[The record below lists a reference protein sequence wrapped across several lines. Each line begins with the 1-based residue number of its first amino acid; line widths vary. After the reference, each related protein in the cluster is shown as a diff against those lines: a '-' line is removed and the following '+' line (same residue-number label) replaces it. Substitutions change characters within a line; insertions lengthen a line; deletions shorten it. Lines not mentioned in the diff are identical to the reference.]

1 MTHVLL
7 HEGGTE
13 EFLEMLIS
21 EGVVV
26 DCSMERRGLIWV
38 LLIFAVHFSS
48 SSFDLVWFSCVFNL
62 ITLDYFFYLRN
73 P

>member
-38 LLIFAVHFSS
+38 LLIFAVHSCFFVLCLLIW
-48 SSFDLVWFSCVFNL
+48 FDSVCVFNL
-62 ITLDYFFYLRN
+62 ITLDYFF
-73 P
+73 

>member
-48 SSFDLVWFSCVFNL
+48 LRWFGLGCLVCVFL
-62 ITLDYFFYLRN
+62 S
-73 P
+73 